1 MAAVPISENK
11 DSHSG
16 LIIFLTVSLI
26 ISLSLLVY
34 TNRIPIQRNIR
45 IVFEAVTKKVHYTN
59 IGKQEEQEMDV

>member
-1 MAAVPISENK
+1 MAIGPHSGDK

-16 LIIFLTVSLI
+16 LIAFLTVSLF

-34 TNRIPIQRNIR
+34 TNRVPIQRNTR
-45 IVFEAVTKKVHYTN
+45 IFFEAVTKKVHYTN